1 MVGQFINLLQGQSG
15 LKRQDRANEL
25 VLAQSLALRQS
36 TQRQQRMR
44 LAHKKTK
51 ALRRQRAHFEVS
63 RRRQAVRQGHH
74 KIEFMAFELA
84 QQPLPAANVHLDFEP
99 RTLAGL
105 VDQNPRQKI
114 CGWENPNPE
123 VDLPSLHAAQ
133 QLLARHPHW
142 ILVSDNNQL
151 LQPADL
157 HTYLQTLTSHQPTD
171 ERKETINLQEI
182 PARRY
187 DLARI
192 AADANLFE
200 ALELMNRQ
208 QLDALWVES
217 LSDSHQP
224 LGIISRAK
232 IDDYYRI

>member
-1 MVGQFINLLQGQSG
+1 MEQLLSRTGVRG
-15 LKRQDRANEL
+15 LMDRHL
-25 VLAQSLALRQS
+25 VVAQNQISI
-36 TQRQQRMR
+36 T
-44 LAHKKTK
+44 
-51 ALRRQRAHFEVS
+51 
-63 RRRQAVRQGHH
+63 G
-74 KIEFMAFELA
+74 
-84 QQPLPAANVHLDFEP
+84 
-99 RTLAGL
+99 
-105 VDQNPRQKI
+105 
-114 CGWENPNPE
+114 
-123 VDLPSLHAAQ
+123 AQ
-133 QLLARHPHW
+133 QLLAHHPHW
-142 ILVSDNNQL
+142 ILLRDTNQL

-157 HTYLQTLTSHQPTD
+157 HSYLQQAED
-171 ERKETINLQEI
+171 IAADGIINLQEI

-208 QLDALWVES
+208 QIDALWVES